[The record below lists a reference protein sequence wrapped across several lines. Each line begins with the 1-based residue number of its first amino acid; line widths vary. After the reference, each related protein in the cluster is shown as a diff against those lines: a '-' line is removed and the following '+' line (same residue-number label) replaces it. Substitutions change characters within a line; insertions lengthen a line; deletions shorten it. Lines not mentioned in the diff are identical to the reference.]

1 MSVTPDEVRHV
12 ARLSRL
18 GLEEARIPALVAEL
32 NGILTH
38 MAVLQQVDVAAVP
51 LSPPEQAAPLRDDAR
66 PSDGLRRGREA
77 FAPAVRDGF
86 FLVPRLTTHDA
97 LGASAAEDA

>member
-66 PSDGLRRGREA
+66 PSDGLQRGREA